1 MSEQEPVELSCGVDE
16 PSEEAAAGNG
26 GGDGPAEGDA
36 QDPGNVDGK
45 KGKEQSKCCV
55 LL

>member
-16 PSEEAAAGNG
+16 PSDEAGGGSG
-26 GGDGPAEGDA
+26 GGDGPADGDA
-36 QDPGNVDGK
+36 HDPGNADAK